1 MYNCTDRHSSKY
13 RNYPVD
19 LDFVGQSFGGNKVI
33 VCDVSSAASS
43 TEKRVGNELYAER
56 TIVLITD

>member
-19 LDFVGQSFGGNKVI
+19 LDFVDQSFGGNKAI
-33 VCDVSSAASS
+33 VCGVSSAASS
-43 TEKRVGNELYAER
+43 TEKEL
-56 TIVLITD
+56 VMNCMLNVQ